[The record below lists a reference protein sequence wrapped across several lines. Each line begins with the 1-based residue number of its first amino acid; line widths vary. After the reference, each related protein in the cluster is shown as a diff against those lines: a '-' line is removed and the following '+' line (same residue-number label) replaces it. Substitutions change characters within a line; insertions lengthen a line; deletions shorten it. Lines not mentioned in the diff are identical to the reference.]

1 MDIFIEEI
9 IFFGLTH
16 YFVDVEAE
24 NEKEK
29 AAMALLDE
37 EKMENLSFRQK
48 VWVCIS
54 AILSLTEDL
63 FQITFENPASSS
75 LGRIIASLSV
85 FFILI
90 STISFCLETLPNFK
104 DEDYMNVTQFDVV
117 NKVRVDY
124 IFTTRWPQC
133 KRAVCSTLIKV
144 NKTIEVL
151 APKKK
156 PWDPQRKSFPFWVT
170 GMFYYCI

>member
-48 VWVCIS
+48 VWVCI
-54 AILSLTEDL
+54 L
-63 FQITFENPASSS
+63 
-75 LGRIIASLSV
+75 V
-85 FFILI
+85 F
-90 STISFCLETLPNFK
+90 
-104 DEDYMNVTQFDVV
+104 
-117 NKVRVDY
+117 
-124 IFTTRWPQC
+124 
-133 KRAVCSTLIKV
+133 
-144 NKTIEVL
+144 
-151 APKKK
+151 
-156 PWDPQRKSFPFWVT
+156 
-170 GMFYYCI
+170 

>member
-54 AILSLTEDL
+54 AFLSLTED
-63 FQITFENPASSS
+63 
-75 LGRIIASLSV
+75 
-85 FFILI
+85 FFSDNL
-90 STISFCLETLPNFK
+90 
-104 DEDYMNVTQFDVV
+104 
-117 NKVRVDY
+117 
-124 IFTTRWPQC
+124 
-133 KRAVCSTLIKV
+133 
-144 NKTIEVL
+144 
-151 APKKK
+151 
-156 PWDPQRKSFPFWVT
+156 RKSCFKFSGTNNRFIVSLLYIDFNNKFLFGDPSQLQR
-170 GMFYYCI
+170 